1 MIPCFHI
8 WSCLYIWEFS
18 LLCCWSSV
26 STPKKEGAEWKQKKT
41 NHVFSRPP
49 PPLLTVNILPIEPT
63 TYKAFIIH
71 VYYLIY
77 KEDAVMCVYWV
88 PHGTFVCVLSADT
101 CSVLLHQSMWEE
113 VRCVQGASLPSR
125 TASSCASM
133 NCPGMRRVSSARYV
147 AARWAGPATAG
158 TACFTAS
165 TIMRSKTV

>member
-1 MIPCFHI
+1 MIPCYHI
-8 WSCLYIWEFS
+8 WLCLYMSF
-18 LLCCWSSV
+18 LCCVVGLQSALQRRKERNENRRKPIMSSA
-26 STPKKEGAEWKQKKT
+26 G
-41 NHVFSRPP
+41 
-49 PPLLTVNILPIEPT
+49 PLCHSLRWIFCLLNPQHTKLLL
-63 TYKAFIIH
+63 YMYH
-71 VYYLIY
+71 YLIY
-77 KEDAVMCVYWV
+77 KDAVMCVYWV

-165 TIMRSKTV
+165 MIMRSKTV